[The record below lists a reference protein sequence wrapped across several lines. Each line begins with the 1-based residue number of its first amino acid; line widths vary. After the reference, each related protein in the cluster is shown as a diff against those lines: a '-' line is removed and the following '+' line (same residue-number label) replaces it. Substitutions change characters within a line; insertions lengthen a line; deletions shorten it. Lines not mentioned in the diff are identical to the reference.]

1 MPVWSA
7 EALALVCL
15 AAVLAFAVI
24 RPRGL
29 PEGVAAVPVTALVV
43 ARDRD
48 RTRLGPQ
55 SPGRHTRFV
64 IDHAPGTVALQ
75 GPGETP
81 GLDSV
86 PPPPTDR

>member
-43 ARDRD
+43 AR
-48 RTRLGPQ
+48 
-55 SPGRHTRFV
+55 
-64 IDHAPGTVALQ
+64 
-75 GPGETP
+75 TP

-86 PPPPTDR
+86 PPPPPDR